1 MSRICSKFETKK
13 SFTYIP
19 HRIGT
24 FFHLKF
30 VLNRSSAK
38 VQKESTKKQPCS
50 LEAQLGSSLRRLL
63 LQNATHA
70 ASVVVPWALGR
81 EKEDLCLRLCG
92 RTGIMM
98 MMMIM
103 EVMSIK
109 SNDHDYQGCISCG
122 ILVSGI
128 GARGVSSEHMEN
140 MEMFSCSTP

>member
-50 LEAQLGSSLRRLL
+50 LEAQLGSSLRGLL
-63 LQNATHA
+63 LQSASHA
-70 ASVVVPWALGR
+70 AFVVVPWAL
-81 EKEDLCLRLCG
+81 CLVPWALG
-92 RTGIMM
+92 LEPFALGLGP
-98 MMMIM
+98 
-103 EVMSIK
+103 VALGL
-109 SNDHDYQGCISCG
+109 D
-122 ILVSGI
+122 
-128 GARGVSSEHMEN
+128 
-140 MEMFSCSTP
+140 P